1 MFVAHNSYKSS
12 VFKNR
17 NYLLNTIWENSFR
30 FRSHK
35 YRVVGDKESY
45 VKRYGVK
52 ITIFDPRLKLKANF
66 RINQT
71 NNSYYFLKSMLQ
83 NSGLYYHH
91 IYVW

>member
-1 MFVAHNSYKSS
+1 M
-12 VFKNR
+12 
-17 NYLLNTIWENSFR
+17 LNDR
-30 FRSHK
+30 
-35 YRVVGDKESY
+35 
-45 VKRYGVK
+45 GVK

-91 IYVW
+91 IDV